1 VNANFNVR
9 GRFHTIAELHAAKT
23 WLGRW
28 WISRSIK
35 KLKKESKL
43 VWDNTTLIRNLTR
56 YTTHNTEDKKFDIS
70 TDTILSYI
78 VSANTLEI
86 YEDGKYETDIPVSNR
101 LYNIISSYFHTG
113 IAVNKKLDAM
123 AHVDKFNELSK
134 QHLKGDNGKD

>member
-1 VNANFNVR
+1 MNANFNVR

-56 YTTHNTEDKKFDIS
+56 YTIRNTEDDKFHIG
-70 TDTILSYI
+70 TDTNLSYI
-78 VSANTLEI
+78 VSSKTLEL
-86 YEDGKYETDIPVSNR
+86 YEDGEYITDIPVSST
-101 LYNIISSYFHTG
+101 LYRIISSYFHTG
-113 IAVNKKLDAM
+113 IAINKKLDAM
-123 AHVDKFNELSK
+123 VHVDTFNELTTK
-134 QHLKGDNGKD
+134 YLKDNNGKD